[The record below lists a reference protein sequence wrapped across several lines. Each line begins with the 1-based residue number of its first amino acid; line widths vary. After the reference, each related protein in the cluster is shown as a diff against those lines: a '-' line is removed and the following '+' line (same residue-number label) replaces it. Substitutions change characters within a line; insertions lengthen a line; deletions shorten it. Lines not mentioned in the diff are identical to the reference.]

1 MFGLDVKGGSITFY
15 RCNSFRHILQEGPV
29 YELNGLIPRS
39 NPTFKFAD
47 AAVSIKFTDHTA
59 FVEVTDTTKL
69 ILNPEGELQVPQ
81 YE

>member
-1 MFGLDVKGGSITFY
+1 MFGLDVKGGNAHLRI
-15 RCNSFRHILQEGPV
+15 NHLLPLQEGPV

-39 NPTFKFAD
+39 NPTFFAD

-59 FVEVTDTTKL
+59 FVEVTDITKL